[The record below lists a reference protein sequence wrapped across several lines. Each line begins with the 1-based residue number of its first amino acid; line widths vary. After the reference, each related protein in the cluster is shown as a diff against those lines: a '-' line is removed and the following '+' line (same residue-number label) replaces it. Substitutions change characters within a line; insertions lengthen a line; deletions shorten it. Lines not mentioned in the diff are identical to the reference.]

1 MAGETPDL
9 ARLRIDRGAAPR
21 AGRGGWLA
29 FLAILLLIAGWFA
42 WRGLAGGRD
51 PRPEVT
57 LVRVKRVG
65 GASAQGGVSA
75 NGYVVARRR
84 AALSTDIQGRL
95 VELHVEEGDSVKAG
109 ELIARLDTRQLEA
122 SRTRAQADLARAGA
136 AARFAR
142 LEYDRSE
149 KLLATGDA
157 TPQQRDSAKA
167 EWEQAVARVDS
178 LKAGLDEIGVLI
190 DKSSIYAPFDG
201 VIIQKNAEVGEVVS
215 SISASGPNARGAVAT
230 LVDFQSL
237 EVQVELAQTSLRAA
251 RVGAPVLIY
260 LDAFPED
267 AYKGRV
273 RQIWPTADRSKATV
287 ELRVE
292 FLERDDRLRP
302 DMGVRAVF
310 LPEEQAEE
318 RPGEVLLPSG
328 ALVKS
333 ENPFVFLFRDGR
345 VVRRTVTLS
354 GEEKDGMLAVESG
367 LEGNEQVVLAP
378 PEGLADGEEV
388 RTKDIGPACDALN
401 N

>member
-1 MAGETPDL
+1 VAGENPDL

-21 AGRGGWLA
+21 GGRGGWLA
-29 FLAILLLIAGWFA
+29 FLVLFLLVAAWFA
-42 WRGLAGGRD
+42 WQGLARNRD
-51 PRPEVT
+51 TRPEVT
-57 LVRVKRVG
+57 LARVKRVG
-65 GASAQGGVSA
+65 GASAQSGIAA
-75 NGYVVARRR
+75 NGYVIARRR

-95 VELHVEEGDSVKAG
+95 VEVRVEEGDHVKEG

-122 SRTRAQADLARAGA
+122 SKARAQADLAQAKA
-136 AARFAR
+136 AAEFAR
-142 LEYDRSE
+142 LEYDRNE

-167 EWEQAVARVDS
+167 EWEQATARVAS
-178 LKAGLDEIGVLI
+178 LKAGLEEIEVLI

-201 VIIQKNAEVGEVVS
+201 VIIQKDAEVGEVVS

-237 EVQVELAQTSLRAA
+237 EIQVELAQTSLRAA

-273 RQIWPTADRSKATV
+273 RKIWPTADRSKATV

-302 DMGVRAVF
+302 DMGVRVVF

-318 RPGEVLLPSG
+318 KPIEVLLPSG
-328 ALVKS
+328 ALVDR
-333 ENPFVFLFRDGR
+333 ENPFVFLFQDGR
-345 VVRRTVTLS
+345 VIRRKVILS

-367 LEGNEQVVLAP
+367 LKGNELVVLAP
-378 PEGLADGEEV
+378 PEGLTDGEEV
-388 RTKDIGPACDALN
+388 RPKEKG
-401 N
+401 

>member
-1 MAGETPDL
+1 MAGDSPDL
-9 ARLRIDRGAAPR
+9 ARLRIDRGATPR
-21 AGRGGWLA
+21 SGRGGWLA
-29 FLAILLLIAGWFA
+29 FLVLLLAVAGWFG
-42 WRGLAGGRD
+42 WREFQGGLDA
-51 PRPEVT
+51 RPEVT
-57 LVRVKRVG
+57 LVRVKRLG
-65 GASAQGGVSA
+65 GAAAQGGIAA
-75 NGYVVARRR
+75 NGYVIARRR

-95 VELHVEEGDSVKAG
+95 VELRVEEGDHVKEG

-122 SRTRAQADLARAGA
+122 SRERAQADLAQARA
-136 AARFAR
+136 AAEFAR
-142 LEYDRSE
+142 LEYDRNE

-167 EWEQAVARVDS
+167 ELEQATARVAS
-178 LKAGLDEIGVLI
+178 LKAGLEEIKVLI

-201 VIIQKNAEVGEVVS
+201 VIIQKDAEVGEVVS

-302 DMGVRAVF
+302 DMGVRVIF

-318 RPGEVLLPSG
+318 KPIEVLLPSG
-328 ALVKS
+328 ALVDR
-333 ENPFVFLFRDGR
+333 ENPYVFLFRNGR
-345 VVRRTVTLS
+345 VVRRKVTLS
-354 GEEKDGMLAVESG
+354 GREKDGMLAVESG
-367 LEGNEQVVLAP
+367 LEGNELVVLDP

-388 RTKDIGPACDALN
+388 RRKEEGS
-401 N
+401 